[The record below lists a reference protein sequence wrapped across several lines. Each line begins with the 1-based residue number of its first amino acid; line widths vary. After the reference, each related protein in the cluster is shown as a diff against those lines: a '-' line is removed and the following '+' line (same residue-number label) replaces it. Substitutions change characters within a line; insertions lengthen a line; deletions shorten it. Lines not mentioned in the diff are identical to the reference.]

1 MQTTY
6 FDKGYFEMQPNYEY
20 LEMPAGAAFELQLV
34 VGKKMSFSLKYAGLF
49 EDLRTV
55 EDNYRLLKKFD
66 ILLQNST
73 ANDLR
78 DIELKIGLR
87 SCAHAIVLAVCRLLE
102 QPDRRNSRKTNCIYT
117 RIQKD
122 IKCENTKQRCM
133 VRYRKLVNGQWYT
146 SFRDVKDKH
155 LSHREHDFDIFSTE
169 TIKNFLLEPQ
179 SMQNLITVMK
189 ELLEFSA
196 SATLNGGRAKYVPRS
211 YI

>member
-78 DIELKIGLR
+78 
-87 SCAHAIVLAVCRLLE
+87 
-102 QPDRRNSRKTNCIYT
+102 
-117 RIQKD
+117 
-122 IKCENTKQRCM
+122 
-133 VRYRKLVNGQWYT
+133 
-146 SFRDVKDKH
+146 
-155 LSHREHDFDIFSTE
+155 
-169 TIKNFLLEPQ
+169 
-179 SMQNLITVMK
+179 
-189 ELLEFSA
+189 
-196 SATLNGGRAKYVPRS
+196 
-211 YI
+211 